1 MRKNQTTPVVE
12 DHRNAARDSGLSPR
26 SLEESRVEKVQFAR
40 SVFYTTL
47 YVLAAVVFGIGIYVF
62 RGRKASFEFFAGYL
76 VEQSLSVDNL
86 FVFLMLFNY
95 FQVPLEYQGRVL
107 TWGIV
112 GAVGMR
118 GVMIVAG
125 VAAVQRF
132 RSVILVFAAIL
143 LVSAVK
149 LFFESDETEELSNNL
164 ILRISKRVVGA
175 VDEYDGDKFFTSI
188 DGHTRATPL
197 LLCLV
202 CIELSDFVFAV
213 DSIPAVIGVSQDLLI
228 VYSSNIFAIMGLRS
242 LYTLVARAVQD
253 LPYLRPAVALVLA
266 FIGLKMI
273 LEFFHYHLSIGLSL
287 SVVAALLTGGI
298 VLSLIQK
305 RRQSRKARLDPPD
318 GDPTESSAV
327 SELFD
332 LDWE

>member
-1 MRKNQTTPVVE
+1 MTT
-12 DHRNAARDSGLSPR
+12 SSP
-26 SLEESRVEKVQFAR
+26 LP
-40 SVFYTTL
+40 
-47 YVLAAVVFGIGIYVF
+47 
-62 RGRKASFEFFAGYL
+62 
-76 VEQSLSVDNL
+76 L
-86 FVFLMLFNY
+86 FVLYLKY
-95 FQVPLEYQGRVL
+95 F
-107 TWGIV
+107 
-112 GAVGMR
+112 
-118 GVMIVAG
+118 
-125 VAAVQRF
+125 
-132 RSVILVFAAIL
+132 
-143 LVSAVK
+143 
-149 LFFESDETEELSNNL
+149 
-164 ILRISKRVVGA
+164 
-175 VDEYDGDKFFTSI
+175 
-188 DGHTRATPL
+188 
-197 LLCLV
+197 
-202 CIELSDFVFAV
+202 FAV